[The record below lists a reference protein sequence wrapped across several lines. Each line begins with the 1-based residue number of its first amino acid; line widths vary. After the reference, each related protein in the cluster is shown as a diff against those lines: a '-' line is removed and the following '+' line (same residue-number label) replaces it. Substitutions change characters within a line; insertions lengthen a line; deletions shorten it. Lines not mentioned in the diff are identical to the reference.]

1 MFFSRT
7 SISMFAL
14 AMTASTL
21 SIPAHSAFAAS
32 GDQCADA
39 PTPAL
44 HIFACTA
51 LIEEGASDS
60 QKVEIA
66 YVNRGLAYFATK
78 DFPKAIA
85 DFDRAVALAPRD
97 VGAYEARAIVF
108 ASEHDYTHA
117 VADDRKAIDIDPL
130 STRAYNNLAN
140 AYKAQGRLQ
149 DALAS
154 YDRAIELSPNE
165 PTLYF
170 NRGNCLRALGRMK
183 DAIHD
188 YDYAIALNGNFLNAY
203 IARGNTRAADG
214 DFKNAEADF
223 DRVLAID
230 PMNNAAI
237 SNKLALEKLRENPSH
252 ATLGQSIATTTK

>member
-1 MFFSRT
+1 MLFSRT
-7 SISMFAL
+7 SISIFAL
-14 AMTASTL
+14 VIAVSSL
-21 SIPAHSAFAAS
+21 SVAPSAWAAD

-39 PTPAL
+39 ATPAL

-51 LIEEGASDS
+51 TIEDNASDS
-60 QKVEIA
+60 EKVEIA
-66 YVNRGLAYFATK
+66 YVNRGLAYFATEN
-78 DFPKAIA
+78 FSKAIA
-85 DFDRAVALAPRD
+85 DFDHAVALAPRD
-97 VGAYEARAIVF
+97 LSAYEARAIAF
-108 ASEHDYTHA
+108 ASERDYTHA
-117 VADDRKAIDIDPL
+117 IADDRKAIDIDPL

-140 AYKAQGRLQ
+140 AYKAEGHLQ

-170 NRGNCLRALGRMK
+170 NRGNTLRALGRAK

-188 YDYAIALNGNFLNAY
+188 YDYAIALNGKFLNAY
-203 IARGNTRAADG
+203 IARGNTRAASL

-237 SNKLALEKLRENPSH
+237 ANKLAIEKLRERQFRAP
-252 ATLGQSIATTTK
+252 LGQSIATMTK